1 MLAETIKREANRINW
16 IIHLVNDVY
25 CDMCENSMDEF
36 LPYACNAHT
45 HGMQQYQ
52 HPDFQ
57 LVLMLPPEEIGR
69 ILNTLGMRVQRGESF
84 HDGEY
89 ISGIYEDCQVRL
101 NSFEESGRNVLR
113 VIIPDADGLFP
124 EERGCMETYK
134 LQLLQTDA
142 LLVHNTSN

>member
-1 MLAETIKREANRINW
+1 MKKVNW

-84 HDGEY
+84 HDG
-89 ISGIYEDCQVRL
+89 VRL
-101 NSFEESGRNVLR
+101 WPKRTRRLRKAAGMFLGLLSQMPMACSRRKEGVWKPISCNSFR
-113 VIIPDADGLFP
+113 
-124 EERGCMETYK
+124 
-134 LQLLQTDA
+134 QTPC
-142 LLVHNTSN
+142 

>member
-1 MLAETIKREANRINW
+1 
-16 IIHLVNDVY
+16 
-25 CDMCENSMDEF
+25 MDEF

-69 ILNTLGMRVQRGESF
+69 ILNALGMRVQRGESF

-89 ISGIYEDCQVRL
+89 ISGIYEDCLVRL